1 MNEQIQEL
9 FFNEVNRG
17 RLNFDS
23 DPEYARQM
31 AQSSALFPGGDLP
44 QPIFELLESANY
56 ISFAYGLKLGLR
68 LQQWAARE
76 SLP

>member
-1 MNEQIQEL
+1 MNEQDS
-9 FFNEVNRG
+9 G
-17 RLNFDS
+17 RLAFEDFPKYNDLLH
-23 DPEYARQM
+23 
-31 AQSSALFPGGDLP
+31 QSAALFPDGDLP

>member
-68 LQQWAARE
+68 LKRWAAH
-76 SLP
+76 P